1 MARPR
6 KWRQVC
12 FLPEQARFGP
22 LEGACKENYFV
33 SMTIEE
39 YETIRLMDKE
49 NFTQEKCAIQMH
61 IARTTVQGLYNTA
74 RRKLAESLVLGK
86 ILIIEGGVYELCNG
100 KKENCACSCR
110 WDRHAEQ
117 NTPKNREE

>member
-22 LEGACKENYFV
+22 LEGACKEDDFV

-49 NFTQEKCAIQMH
+49 NFTQEKCAIQMN
-61 IARTTVQGLYNTA
+61 IARTTVQQLYNTG
-74 RRKLAESLVLGK
+74 REKLAESLVRGK
-86 ILIIEGGVYELCNG
+86 ILIIEGGVYKLCNG
-100 KKENCACSCR
+100 QKENCTCGCQR
-110 WDRHAEQ
+110 YRYAE
-117 NTPKNREE
+117 KNILKNKEE